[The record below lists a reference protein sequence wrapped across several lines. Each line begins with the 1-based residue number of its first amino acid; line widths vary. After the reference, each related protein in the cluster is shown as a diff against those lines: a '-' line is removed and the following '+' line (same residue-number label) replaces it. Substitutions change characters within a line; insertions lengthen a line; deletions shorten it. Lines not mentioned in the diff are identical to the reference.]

1 MKTETID
8 PCSELK
14 AKLAD
19 IEARLKAMPDPF
31 SILHELDLL
40 DRQPY
45 LTEDQRMSKRVALKF
60 KQDERLQLRRER
72 EDIIDD
78 IQDIYCA
85 WEEAHD
91 ERYQL
96 PH

>member
-1 MKTETID
+1 MSTSID
-8 PCSELK
+8 PCRELK
-14 AKLAD
+14 AKLNE
-19 IEARLKAMPDPF
+19 IEASIKRLN
-31 SILHELDLL
+31 
-40 DRQPY
+40 Q
-45 LTEDQRMSKRVALKF
+45 
-60 KQDERLQLRRER
+60 ER

-85 WEEAHD
+85 WEDVHD

>member
-1 MKTETID
+1 VRGLFSPPRKILADEHRTVTGRNAQRGVLDNHKPEEATMSTSID
-8 PCSELK
+8 PCRELK
-14 AKLAD
+14 AKLNE
-19 IEARLKAMPDPF
+19 IEASIKRLN
-31 SILHELDLL
+31 
-40 DRQPY
+40 Q
-45 LTEDQRMSKRVALKF
+45 
-60 KQDERLQLRRER
+60 ER

-85 WEEAHD
+85 WEDVHD